1 MTAPLPDARSSTAL
15 PPKSL
20 APGRSTGRP
29 PSPVIDVA
37 GLDEDAIADGPGLR
51 FVLFVQGCPRSCPGC
66 HNPQTHAFGVGNP
79 MTVDELADR
88 ILSNPL
94 TTGITFSGGE
104 PLCQAEPLALLAER
118 LRAAR
123 PTLDIAIYTGY
134 TFEELLAEASPAR
147 LRLLRAADILVDGPF
162 VASLADRLLL
172 FRGSSNQRILDLPL
186 SLSSR
191 SPTPTSSPDW
201 LPA

>member
-1 MTAPLPDARSSTAL
+1 MIST
-15 PPKSL
+15 PI
-20 APGRSTGRP
+20 
-29 PSPVIDVA
+29 IDVA

-66 HNPQTHAFGVGNP
+66 HNPQTHAFGTGTP
-79 MTVDELADR
+79 MTVDDLTDR

-94 TTGITFSGGE
+94 TTGVTFSGGE

-123 PTLDIAIYTGY
+123 PALDIAVYTGY
-134 TFEELLAEASPAR
+134 TFEELLSESDPAR

-172 FRGSSNQRILDLPL
+172 FRGSSNQRILSLPL

-191 SPTPTSSPDW
+191 APVSSPSPDW
-201 LPA
+201 NPGNPR